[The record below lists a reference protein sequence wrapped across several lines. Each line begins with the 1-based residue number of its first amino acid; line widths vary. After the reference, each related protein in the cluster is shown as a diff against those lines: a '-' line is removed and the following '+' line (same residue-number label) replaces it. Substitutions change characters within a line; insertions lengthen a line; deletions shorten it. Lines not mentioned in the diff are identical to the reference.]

1 MSPRHISLGTM
12 QRSAIGG
19 RVTTPAHLSLP
30 RSCTVRRPYR
40 ASSEFRQHALHQ
52 QRDTGARCVVAFSVS
67 ATIAARPRID
77 APPTATAGR
86 ADDGLLDCVVVGGGI
101 SGLVTAQVWA

>member
-1 MSPRHISLGTM
+1 MT
-12 QRSAIGG
+12 A
-19 RVTTPAHLSLP
+19 PANLALP
-30 RSCTVRRPYR
+30 RSCTLRRPHT
-40 ASSEFRQHALHQ
+40 ASAEFRHHALHQ
-52 QRDTGARCVVAFSVS
+52 QRDAGARCVAAFSVS

-101 SGLVTAQVWA
+101 SGLVTAQVLA